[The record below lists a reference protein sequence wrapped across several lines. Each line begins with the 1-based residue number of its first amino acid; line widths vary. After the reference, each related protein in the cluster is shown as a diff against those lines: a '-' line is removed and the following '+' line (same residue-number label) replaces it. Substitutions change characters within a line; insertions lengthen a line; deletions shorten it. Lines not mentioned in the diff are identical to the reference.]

1 METTQQTTNE
11 TKPAD
16 SQSRGRQK
24 GRQKEREG
32 LVVSNKMQKTVVVA
46 VVRQVKHGRYGKFV
60 RRTSRFHA
68 HDADNSC
75 GVGDL
80 VRIEETRP
88 MSKLKRWKVVQI
100 VRKAVNA

>member
-1 METTQQTTNE
+1 MEKTQNTANQE
-11 TKPAD
+11 A
-16 SQSRGRQK
+16 QERGRQK
-24 GRQKEREG
+24 AREG

-68 HDADNSC
+68 HDAENTC
-75 GVGDL
+75 GIGDL
-80 VRIEETRP
+80 VQIEETRP
-88 MSKLKRWKVVQI
+88 MSKLKRWKVVKI